1 MLPSLAAFR
10 TSIALA
16 ESSWERVLT
25 QRFGKV
31 LNPRRSV
38 ASERHDAP
46 FPWRRS
52 GSPSVLTPPQCQHG
66 RTAAAVRVRVIAADS
81 EAAGSTNVPV

>member
-38 ASERHDAP
+38 ASERRDAP